1 MMEPVS
7 VIDNRALSVKW
18 LPWKRYCSF
27 QQRHLS
33 KQVQVP
39 GHFIQER
46 FCDLVHHF
54 DERRFRWRFDDEGK
68 FLLVVLVRFVTG
80 GGLLTHQVGGDLQTA
95 YARVERIVG
104 SRHVL
109 QLPGPVQ
116 SELLVS
122 SFGSEDV
129 PDRLIVEMD
138 EGLDVLE
145 ARELLVLA
153 LIPHG

>member
-1 MMEPVS
+1 M
-7 VIDNRALSVKW
+7 
-18 LPWKRYCSF
+18 
-27 QQRHLS
+27 
-33 KQVQVP
+33 
-39 GHFIQER
+39 
-46 FCDLVHHF
+46 HHF

-80 GGLLTHQVGGDLQTA
+80 GGLLPHQVGGDLQTA

-153 LIPHG
+153 LGYRSDVREGHDGFQ